1 MATHMVSGRRMPH
14 VDIKEL
20 WQHDGTHGLNV
31 SQYMVDLADKL
42 EIIRTEMRNRLADV
56 KVIR

>member
-1 MATHMVSGRRMPH
+1 MPH

-42 EIIRTEMRNRLADV
+42 EIIRTEMRNRLADDET
-56 KVIR
+56 KKILSL